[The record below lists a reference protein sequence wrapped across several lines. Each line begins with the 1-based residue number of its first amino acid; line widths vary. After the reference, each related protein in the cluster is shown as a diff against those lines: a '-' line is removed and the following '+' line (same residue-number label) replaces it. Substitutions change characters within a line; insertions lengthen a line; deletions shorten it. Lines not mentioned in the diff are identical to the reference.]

1 MYVPLDLAEIIKYI
15 RIESVRIN
23 LITGRSDFPNHSVF
37 PSMIRVLLDL
47 RVRTLSED
55 LLVAVAR
62 GIADL
67 VEQEH
72 LHSNYILPP
81 IDDPYSTLSD
91 KLREVIRL
99 HVDKK

>member
-1 MYVPLDLAEIIKYI
+1 MLA
-15 RIESVRIN
+15 
-23 LITGRSDFPNHSVF
+23 TGISDFPNQINNVSVF
-37 PSMIRVLLDL
+37 PSMIRVLMDL
-47 RVRTLSED
+47 RARTLSED
-55 LLVAVAR
+55 LVVAVAK

-67 VEQEH
+67 VEQER

-81 IDDPYSTLSD
+81 IDDPRILATLSD

>member
-1 MYVPLDLAEIIKYI
+1 MLA
-15 RIESVRIN
+15 
-23 LITGRSDFPNHSVF
+23 TGRFDFSNQINNVSVF
-37 PSMIRVLLDL
+37 PSTIRVLMDL

-55 LLVAVAR
+55 LVVAFAK

-81 IDDPYSTLSD
+81 IDDPRILATLSD

>member
-1 MYVPLDLAEIIKYI
+1 M
-15 RIESVRIN
+15 
-23 LITGRSDFPNHSVF
+23 
-37 PSMIRVLLDL
+37 
-47 RVRTLSED
+47 
-55 LLVAVAR
+55 AVAK

-81 IDDPYSTLSD
+81 IEDPRILATVTD

-99 HVDKK
+99 QVDKK

>member
-1 MYVPLDLAEIIKYI
+1 MQALANGAK
-15 RIESVRIN
+15 V
-23 LITGRSDFPNHSVF
+23 LATGRSDFPNQINNVSVF

-72 LHSNYILPP
+72 LRSNYILPP
-81 IDDPYSTLSD
+81 IDDP
-91 KLREVIRL
+91 RIL
-99 HVDKK
+99 HFLIN